1 MRKLIEDIIQYQTG
15 NILVDL
21 FYICG
26 LFVIPI
32 IITQFELERTQSS
45 ESVLSMYFKKQGGN
59 SRLLVSEI
67 TRIYF
72 E

>member
-1 MRKLIEDIIQYQTG
+1 MSKLIEDIIQYQTG

-45 ESVLSMYFKKQGGN
+45 ESVLSMYLKN
-59 SRLLVSEI
+59 LIILATTLVIWHEI
-67 TRIYF
+67 CT
-72 E
+72 

>member
-45 ESVLSMYFKKQGGN
+45 ESVLSMYFKN
-59 SRLLVSEI
+59 LIIVVTICVVWHEI
-67 TRIYF
+67 CT
-72 E
+72 

>member
-32 IITQFELERTQSS
+32 IITEFELERTQSS
-45 ESVLSMYFKKQGGN
+45 ESVLSMYLKN
-59 SRLLVSEI
+59 LIILATILVIWHEI
-67 TRIYF
+67 CT
-72 E
+72 

>member
-1 MRKLIEDIIQYQTG
+1 MSKLIEDIIQYQTG

-32 IITQFELERTQSS
+32 IVTEFELERTQSS
-45 ESVLSMYFKKQGGN
+45 ESVLSMYLKN
-59 SRLLVSEI
+59 LIILATILVIWHEI
-67 TRIYF
+67 CT
-72 E
+72 